1 MKKLFFILGL
11 VTVLG
16 CSKNDADIENQ
27 TAEWSVD
34 VSDIT
39 GKLNLFPLIE
49 NPEFSSV
56 KDTRLDGNQLVGI
69 VNFGSE
75 IRVYPYAHTNPFEV
89 VNDVSNGQKFA
100 FSYCPITKSAI
111 AFRRKSIFR
120 ASGFLYRNNVTPW
133 EKDTETIWS
142 QMLIKGINGPN
153 INKKFNT
160 IPVVETTWSTVQ
172 NFLPN
177 AKVMSLPDGFLFP
190 NLVSSKVP
198 DDPTDEESSENIPGL
213 GEFTYGILTSQS
225 SVHVFRYN
233 DFTNSKRRDVTIQ
246 TDKYIVYGNSGKRV
260 ISAFK
265 VSNFDSYQL
274 LEDDKF
280 PDIFR
285 DNSGVV
291 YNFLG
296 QGSNGSNLERP
307 EIAYVAIWKAWQDI
321 FSSFKYQE

>member
-1 MKKLFFILGL
+1 MKILFFILGL
-11 VTVLG
+11 VTVLS

-27 TAEWSVD
+27 TDEWSVD

-69 VNFGSE
+69 VNFGSQ

-120 ASGFLYRNNVTPW
+120 ASGLLYKNNVTPW

-142 QMLIKGINGPN
+142 QMLVKGINGPN
-153 INKKFNT
+153 INRRFNT
-160 IPVVETTWSTVQ
+160 IPVVETTWSTVKD
-172 NFLPN
+172 FLPN

-190 NLVSSKVP
+190 DFVSSKTP
-198 DDPTDEESSENIPGL
+198 DEPSDEESSENIPNS
-213 GEFTYGILTSQS
+213 GEFTYGILTSQA
-225 SVHVFRYN
+225 VHIFRYN
-233 DFTNSKRRDVTIQ
+233 DFMNSKRRDVTIQ
-246 TDKYIVYGNSGKRV
+246 SDKYLVYGNSGKRV

-265 VSNFDSYQL
+265 VSSFDSYQL

-296 QGSNGSNLERP
+296 QGSNGSNLEKP
-307 EIAYVAIWKAWQDI
+307 EVAYVAIWKAWQDI